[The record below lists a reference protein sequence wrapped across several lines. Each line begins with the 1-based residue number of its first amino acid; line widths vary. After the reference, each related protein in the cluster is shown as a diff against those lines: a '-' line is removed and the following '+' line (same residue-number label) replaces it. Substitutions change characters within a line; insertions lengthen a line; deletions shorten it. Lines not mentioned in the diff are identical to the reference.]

1 MEFEELESFQGV
13 ITDKSC
19 KLIDKTNKDFGH
31 YIKLN
36 GVTYNYYSKL
46 SCIDFSNTHIKE
58 LIKIKA
64 YGSEI
69 VQLIHDNKEIIELTI
84 SESERESEKKSN
96 LFISIFLFIMIII
109 FHLIKG
115 KKVR

>member
-1 MEFEELESFQGV
+1 MRF
-13 ITDKSC
+13 
-19 KLIDKTNKDFGH
+19 IDAYFTNNEKTV
-31 YIKLN
+31 
-36 GVTYNYYSKL
+36 VTTLWEN
-46 SCIDFSNTHIKE
+46 
-58 LIKIKA
+58 
-64 YGSEI
+64 
-69 VQLIHDNKEIIELTI
+69 DNKEVIELTI